1 MSVTLKFFMQN
12 DGESVNVILLYYTAT
27 KLATFLPHI
36 ELYDCS
42 PVSVV
47 IK

>member
-1 MSVTLKFFMQN
+1 VRLTLKFFMQN
-12 DGESVNVILLYYTAT
+12 GGESVNVILLYHTAT

-36 ELYDCS
+36 KLYDRG
-42 PVSVV
+42 PGSVV